1 MSKRILFVDDEDWS
15 VTPYFPKLQDN
26 KVEVDL
32 ARDGDQ
38 ALEMLRQ
45 KKYDLI
51 VLDIMLP
58 PGNNIGRRVEPRKA
72 GAILLEMIRRSQ
84 ITNMKTP
91 PDVPIV
97 VLTAVTDQK
106 LSETIKQL
114 EVAQIFQ
121 KPAPFDEVTEKLLD
135 LLKAERAEMA

>member
-1 MSKRILFVDDEDWS
+1 MRKRILFVDDEDWS
-15 VTPYFPKLQDN
+15 VTPYFSKLQDHE
-26 KVEVDL
+26 VEVEL
-32 ARDGDQ
+32 ARDGEQ
-38 ALEMLRQ
+38 ALHMLR
-45 KKYDLI
+45 KKTYDLI

-58 PGNNIGRRVEPRKA
+58 PGNDFGRRVEPRKA
-72 GAILLEMIRRSQ
+72 GAILLEMIRRNQ

-135 LLKAERAEMA
+135 LLKTERAELA